1 MKKVLLLG
9 GGGHAKCV
17 IDAMKWTRVLTPA
30 GVIDLPG
37 RKGDT
42 VLGVKITGSDADL
55 PAFYKRGLRLA
66 FVALGSTG
74 DPARRIALWELAEK
88 AGYSFPTVVHPSA
101 MVSDHA
107 RLGHGVY
114 VGPGAIVNAGAA
126 VGDGCIINS
135 GAIVEHDCRLGN
147 FVHIAP
153 GAALSAGVTV
163 GDRSHIGTGCCTA
176 QYLTIGEDTIVG
188 AGAVVV
194 KDLPSN
200 AVCVGH
206 PAKKIKSR

>member
-17 IDAMKWTRVLTPA
+17 IDAMREWRLYAPA
-30 GVIDLPG
+30 GVLDLTE

-42 VLGVKITGSDADL
+42 VLGVKIIGSDADL

-66 FVALGSTG
+66 FVTLGSTG

-88 AGYSFPTVVHPSA
+88 AGFKFPNIIHPA
-101 MVSDHA
+101 AIVSEHA
-107 RLGHGVY
+107 RLGEGVY
-114 VGPGAIVNAGAA
+114 IGPGVIVNAGAA
-126 VGDGCIINS
+126 IGDGCIINS

-147 FVHIAP
+147 FVHLAP
-153 GAALSAGVTV
+153 GAVLSAGVTV

-176 QYLTIGEDTIVG
+176 QYLTIGEDTVVG
-188 AGAVVV
+188 AGSVVV
-194 KDLPSN
+194 KSLPGN
-200 AVCVGH
+200 AVCVGS

>member
-1 MKKVLLLG
+1 MKKVILLG

-17 IDAMKWTRVLTPA
+17 IDAMRLLRILEPA
-30 GVIDLPG
+30 GVLDLAS

-55 PAFYKRGLRLA
+55 PALYKRGLRLA

-88 AGYSFPTVVHPSA
+88 AGFKFPSVIHPSA

-107 RLGHGVY
+107 RLGQGTY
-114 VGPGAIVNAGAA
+114 IGPGAIVNAGAA
-126 VGDGCIINS
+126 IGDGCIVNS

-147 FVHIAP
+147 FVHVAP
-153 GAALSAGVTV
+153 GVVLSAGVTV
-163 GDRSHIGTGCCTA
+163 GDRSHIGTGTCTA
-176 QYLTIGEDTIVG
+176 HYLTIGEDTVVG
-188 AGAVVV
+188 AGSVVV
-194 KDLPSN
+194 KDLPAK
-200 AVCVGH
+200 AVCLGS
-206 PAKKIKSR
+206 PAKKIKCR